1 MEEHKYVSFIVEEN
15 GSKYCINLQNV
26 VCFVEN
32 DKVKLYPDNRSKNY
46 AGISSFRDSVYN
58 VLNTKKVFEI
68 NSEPKF
74 HHYIL
79 MYLEETQIL
88 IPVLKIL
95 EIFNSNKIVQIAS
108 PSKQFNFIVKNG
120 DDINI
125 LVENYFFD

>member
-1 MEEHKYVSFIVEEN
+1 MEDHKYVSFIVEEG
-15 GSKYCINLQNV
+15 GSKYCINLKNV
-26 VCFVEN
+26 ICFVEN

-46 AGISSFRDSVYN
+46 IGIASFRDNVYN
-58 VLNTKKVFEI
+58 VINTKKVFEV

-95 EIFNSNKIVQIAS
+95 EIFNSNNIVQIAY
-108 PSKQFNFIVKNG
+108 PSKQFNFVVKNK
-120 DDINI
+120 DALNI